1 MPKYLFVASY
11 KPEGAKGVI
20 DKGGTARREAIAE
33 LASGLGGS
41 VESFYFSWGEGD
53 VYTVIDLPDDA
64 AAAALSMTVNA
75 DGRAAVKTTPL
86 IEPDTIDEAA
96 SRTVDY
102 RPPGG

>member
-11 KPEGAKGVI
+11 RPEGAKGVI
-20 DKGGTARREAIAE
+20 DKGGTARREAITE

-64 AAAALSMTVNA
+64 AAAAVSMTVNA
-75 DGRAAVKTTPL
+75 DGRTGLKTLPL
-86 IEPDTIDEAA
+86 IEPETIDEAA
-96 SRTVDY
+96 TRTAQY